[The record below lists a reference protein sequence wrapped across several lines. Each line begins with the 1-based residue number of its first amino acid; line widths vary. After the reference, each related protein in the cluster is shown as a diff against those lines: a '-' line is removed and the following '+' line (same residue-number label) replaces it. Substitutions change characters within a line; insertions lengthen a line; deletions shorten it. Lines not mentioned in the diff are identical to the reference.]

1 MKKYVLLG
9 DIGRNLQIQGE
20 TPEELI
26 EALRLISFNPGR
38 VRQEFMDMVAQ
49 NCYLYNRTIIN
60 TDYPEKFIEDLEK
73 NGFIIRIE

>member
-1 MKKYVLLG
+1 
-9 DIGRNLQIQGE
+9 
-20 TPEELI
+20 
-26 EALRLISFNPGR
+26 
-38 VRQEFMDMVAQ
+38 MDMVAQ